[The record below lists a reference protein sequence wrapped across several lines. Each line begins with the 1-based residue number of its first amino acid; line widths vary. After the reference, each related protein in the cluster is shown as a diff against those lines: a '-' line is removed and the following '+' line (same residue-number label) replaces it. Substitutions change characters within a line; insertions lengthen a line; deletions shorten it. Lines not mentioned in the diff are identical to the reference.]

1 MTNKQIA
8 EKAKKY
14 YNRAVVATGV
24 TIVATAPAMAAT
36 GDGSFDLTTGLVAA
50 SVLTGVVAAGTLKA
64 LPTFTAWGVRKALSM
79 LR

>member
-1 MTNKQIA
+1 MNKKQLA
-8 EKAKKY
+8 QKAKKY

-24 TIVATAPAMAAT
+24 TIVVTSPAFAAA

>member
-1 MTNKQIA
+1 MTNKQLV

-36 GDGSFDLTTGLVAA
+36 DGSFDLTTGLVAA
-50 SVLTGVVAAGTLKA
+50 SVLTGVIAAGTLKA